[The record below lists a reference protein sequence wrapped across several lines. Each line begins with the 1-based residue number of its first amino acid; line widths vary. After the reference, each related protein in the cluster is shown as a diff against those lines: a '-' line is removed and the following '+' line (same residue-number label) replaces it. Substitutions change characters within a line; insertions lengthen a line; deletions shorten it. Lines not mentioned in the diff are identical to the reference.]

1 MKNKNTKTRINWR
14 RVALLMFI
22 AFVYGTGVYLV
33 CQTVIGLRDLLT
45 WLIGAFTAVTALLI
59 DTAK

>member
-1 MKNKNTKTRINWR
+1 MKNNKSRTRINWL
-14 RVALLMFI
+14 RVIILAFI
-22 AFVYGTGVYLV
+22 VFVHGAGVYLV